1 MTALSSLS
9 ETFVFSALAETW
21 TPQVG
26 DIVENFGAIARVL
39 DIDLERGIQLRE
51 IGSPASAG
59 TWRADP
65 AKCRPV
71 R

>member
-1 MTALSSLS
+1 MTTPLALPDY
-9 ETFVFSALAETW
+9 SALAEW
-21 TPQVG
+21 SPKVG

-39 DIDLERGIQLRE
+39 DIDPERGIQLRE
-51 IGSPASAG
+51 IGSRPSAG

>member
-1 MTALSSLS
+1 MISPLALPDYA
-9 ETFVFSALAETW
+9 ALAVW

-26 DIVENFGAIARVL
+26 EIVENFGAIARVL
-39 DIDLERGIQLRE
+39 DIDPERGIQLRE
-51 IGSPASAG
+51 IGAPASAG